1 MKKPFY
7 SLKKV
12 LSLFRNIFL
21 LVTIIFII
29 WMLFFDANSWL
40 MHKELNKEIDALN
53 TKKEFY
59 EREINTDEKEIK
71 VLQTDDGI
79 EKYAREEYNMKKENE
94 DIYIIETDSLNT
106 KK

>member
-1 MKKPFY
+1 MKKPFN
-7 SLKKV
+7 SLKKL
-12 LSLFRNIFL
+12 LSPFRNIFL

>member
-1 MKKPFY
+1 MKKPFN

-12 LSLFRNIFL
+12 LSPFRNIFL

>member
-1 MKKPFY
+1 MKKPIN

-12 LSLFRNIFL
+12 LSPFRNIFL

-71 VLQTDDGI
+71 VLQTDNGI

>member
-1 MKKPFY
+1 MKKPFN
-7 SLKKV
+7 SLKKL
-12 LSLFRNIFL
+12 LSPFRNIFL

-71 VLQTDDGI
+71 VLQTDNGI

>member
-1 MKKPFY
+1 MKKPFN

-12 LSLFRNIFL
+12 LSPFRNIFL

-79 EKYAREEYNMKKENE
+79 EKYAREEYKMKKENE

>member
-1 MKKPFY
+1 MKKPFN

-12 LSLFRNIFL
+12 LSPFKNIFL

-59 EREINTDEKEIK
+59 EREISKDEKEIK

>member
-1 MKKPFY
+1 MN
-7 SLKKV
+7 LKQIRKSRWFKLGTNIYV
-12 LSLFRNIFL
+12 LVSAF
-21 LVTIIFII
+21 FII

-71 VLQTDDGI
+71 VLQTDNGI

>member
-1 MKKPFY
+1 MKKPFN

-12 LSLFRNIFL
+12 LSPFRNIFL

-59 EREINTDEKEIK
+59 QREINTDEKEIK
-71 VLQTDDGI
+71 VLQTDNGI

>member
-1 MKKPFY
+1 MKKPFN

-12 LSLFRNIFL
+12 LSPFRNIFI

-40 MHKELNKEIDALN
+40 IHKELNKEIDALN

-59 EREINTDEKEIK
+59 EQEINTDEKEIK
-71 VLQTDDGI
+71 VLQTADGI
-79 EKYAREEYNMKKENE
+79 EKYAREKYNMKKENE
-94 DIYIIETDSLNT
+94 DIYIFETDSLNT

>member
-1 MKKPFY
+1 MKKPIN
-7 SLKKV
+7 SLKKA
-12 LSLFRNIFL
+12 LSPFRNIFL

-71 VLQTDDGI
+71 VLQTDNGI